1 MADPANPGYPA
12 NPPPVSPGPGGPRY
26 RRGSIAGPIILISL
40 GVLFL
45 IGTMRPDFDVWGVMW
60 RYWPLILIFVGLGK
74 IFDYLWMREHP
85 DTIRHNG
92 VSGVGVAL
100 LLLLILFVLVL
111 WRGGSRWDR
120 ANAWGGP
127 HSTSSTTW
135 RWDSP
140 GWDGGHGW
148 NGAGYNRHDTQAV
161 ELQGAKTVNA
171 VLDMPAGQLTL
182 QGGST
187 RLLDAEFRYGDW
199 EQKPEVKYT
208 VSGDEG
214 QLEVTQDHDHD
225 VHWGNDGAEWALRL
239 GDAAPLNLKL
249 QMGAGQCNMRLDGLS
264 VNELDVH
271 MGAGELN
278 LDLTGEKN
286 ANLHVQIEGGAGQA
300 LVRVPRD
307 QGVRVYASGGI
318 GEVNAHDLHRDGDA
332 YVNDA
337 YGKTPTTMEVTIH
350 GGVGQ
355 INLEE

>member
-1 MADPANPGYPA
+1 MADPSNPGYPP
-12 NPPPVSPGPGGPRY
+12 NPAPVNPGPGYPRY
-26 RRGSIAGPIILISL
+26 RRGSIAGPIILIAL

-45 IGTMRPDFDVWGVMW
+45 IATMRPDFDIWGVMW

-74 IFDYLWMREHP
+74 IFDYLWVREHP
-85 DTIRHNG
+85 GTVRHTG

-100 LLLLILFVLVL
+100 LVLLILFVLLL
-111 WRGGSRWDR
+111 WHGGSRWDR
-120 ANAWGGP
+120 ANAGQPNW
-127 HSTSSTTW
+127 
-135 RWDSP
+135 
-140 GWDGGHGW
+140 WDGRGW
-148 NGAGYNRHDTQAV
+148 NSGVRWEGYNRHDTQAV
-161 ELQGAKTVNA
+161 ELQGAKSVSA
-171 VLDMPAGQLTL
+171 DLDMPAGKITL
-182 QGGST
+182 EGGSS
-187 RLLDAEFRYGDW
+187 RLLDADFRYGDW
-199 EQKPEVKYT
+199 EQKPEVKYA
-208 VSGDEG
+208 VSGGEG

-225 VHWGNDGAEWALRL
+225 VHWGNDGSEWDLRL

-264 VNELDVH
+264 VNDLDVH

-286 ANLHVQIEGGAGQA
+286 GNLHVQIEGGAGQA

-307 QGVRVYASGGI
+307 QGVRVYATGGI

-332 YVNDA
+332 YVNEA
-337 YGKTPTTMEVTIH
+337 YGKTATTMEVTIH